1 MGLIEAGTF
10 GSHAVKLMPGTVF
23 VAYTDGVSEARNAA
37 DEEFGDDP
45 LADLIEQVRDESAA
59 HICARVLDTI
69 REFRGTRQDQ
79 DDVTVLVVK
88 AGSGLE
94 GLRG

>member
-1 MGLIEAGTF
+1 
-10 GSHAVKLMPGTVF
+10 MPGTVF

-37 DEEFGDDP
+37 DEEFGDDA

-59 HICARVLDTI
+59 QICTRVLDTI

-79 DDVTVLVVK
+79 DDVTVLVLK
-88 AGSGLE
+88 AVGLE
-94 GLRG
+94 GLRA